1 MQIPNDLRYT
11 KEHEWVRVDGD
22 ELTIGITD
30 YAQNELGEI
39 VFIELPEVGETCEQE
54 GSFGVIE
61 AVKTVADMYAPA
73 EGEILAVNEKLNDS
87 PELVNKDPFGEG
99 WMIKIKASNLSD
111 LDKLMDA
118 AGYKKMIES

>member
-1 MQIPNDLRYT
+1 MQIPNELRYT

-22 ELTIGITD
+22 EVTVGITD

-39 VFIELPEVGETCEQE
+39 VFIELPEVGETCEQG

-73 EGEILAVNEKLNDS
+73 GGEITAVNGKLNDS
-87 PELVNKDPFGEG
+87 PETVNKDPYGEG
-99 WMIKIKASNLSD
+99 WMIKIKASDLSE
-111 LDKLMDA
+111 LDSLMDA
-118 AGYKKMIES
+118 VAYKKMLES